1 MVSDACSEKSSTR
14 KTSTVPPDP
23 TPLDAFSHLVK
34 GYPMLAG
41 RMSVLPEI
49 AMFRRYGA
57 LNARNLLY
65 LQNELVC
72 LEEQLIAWEKHDNM
86 SAVGMKKDYAVNAY
100 WLNSSSR
107 KKDDGSL
114 RDGDTQQR
122 DVFLRIRQTLNEY
135 SALPNF
141 RHNIITDRCISR
153 SRSHPAGDHS
163 ADEGTRQVRSERHPA
178 LPCRRTD
185 AIMLLRSRLRYLR
198 EHSRT

>member
-34 GYPMLAG
+34 GYPMMAG

-49 AMFRRYGA
+49 AMFRRFGA

-100 WLNSSSR
+100 WLNSSTR
-107 KKDDGSL
+107 KKDDSSL

-153 SRSHPAGDHS
+153 SRSH
-163 ADEGTRQVRSERHPA
+163 RSEE
-178 LPCRRTD
+178 RRVGKEC
-185 AIMLLRSRLRYLR
+185 RSRWAR
-198 EHSRT
+198 HHAKNNS